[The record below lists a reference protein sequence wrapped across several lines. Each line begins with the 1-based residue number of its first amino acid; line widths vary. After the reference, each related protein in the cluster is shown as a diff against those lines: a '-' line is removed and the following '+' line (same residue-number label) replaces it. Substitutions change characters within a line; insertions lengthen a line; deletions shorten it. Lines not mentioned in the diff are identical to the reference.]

1 MQKISRRNL
10 LLSSVAAYTVT
21 GLNLAQANTNPAVH
35 TITIRKFK
43 FEPDHI
49 DVHIGDTITWVNQD
63 LAPHTATAEAG
74 DWDTEMLE
82 KTQSKSLQVTE
93 GMTSEYFCVFHRN
106 MKGTIN
112 IM

>member
-1 MQKISRRNL
+1 MQKINRRNL
-10 LLSSVAAYTVT
+10 LISSVAAYTVT
-21 GLNLAQANTNPAVH
+21 GLNLAQAHTTPAEY
-35 TITIRKFK
+35 TINIRKFK

-63 LAPHTATAEAG
+63 LVAHTATAEDG

-82 KTQSKSLQVTE
+82 KSQSKSLQVTK
-93 GMTSEYFCVFHRN
+93 GMTGEYFCVFHPH
-106 MKGTIN
+106 MKGKIN